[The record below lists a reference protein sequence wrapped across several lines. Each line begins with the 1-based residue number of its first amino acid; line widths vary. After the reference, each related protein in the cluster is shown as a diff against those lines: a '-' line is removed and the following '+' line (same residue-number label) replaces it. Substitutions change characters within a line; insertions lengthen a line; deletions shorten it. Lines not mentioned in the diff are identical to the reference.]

1 MNAGWMILFATIAAI
16 GNALFALGLRHA
28 AGFPNGLLFVAAS
41 ALMAAVLA
49 VLFAP
54 LFGAIE
60 IGALLRDHGRALL
73 ASACGLFLTYVGL
86 NLLYRS
92 FGTSPYVVYSALAI
106 ISTTVGV
113 GFFYLKEPVNAY
125 HVAAVL
131 LALTAVALF
140 SIGQSKL

>member
-1 MNAGWMILFATIAAI
+1 MQEKATASLQMPWPFFHTIL
-16 GNALFALGLRHA
+16 R
-28 AGFPNGLLFVAAS
+28 LLS
-41 ALMAAVLA
+41 
-49 VLFAP
+49 P
-54 LFGAIE
+54 
-60 IGALLRDHGRALL
+60 
-73 ASACGLFLTYVGL
+73 ACGLFLTYVGL